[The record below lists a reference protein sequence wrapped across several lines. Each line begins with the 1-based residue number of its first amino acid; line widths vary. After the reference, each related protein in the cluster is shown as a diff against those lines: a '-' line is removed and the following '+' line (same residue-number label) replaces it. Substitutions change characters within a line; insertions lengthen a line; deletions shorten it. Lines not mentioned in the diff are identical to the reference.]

1 MEYQKLINLL
11 NSTTNPSFRFRDCIE
26 TREND
31 SRIETYNTESKA
43 KLKTRIL
50 KWSLFDYSNESILG
64 RKTKT
69 AVRVDSAVSLNKKK
83 LYL

>member
-11 NSTTNPSFRFRDCIE
+11 NSTTNPSSRFRDCIE

-50 KWSLFDYSNESILG
+50 K
-64 RKTKT
+64 
-69 AVRVDSAVSLNKKK
+69 
-83 LYL
+83 